1 MNHFRAGFPHSSSLY
16 IIARSKAGAFKHVGI
31 LLPDG
36 RVAHCSPECGE
47 HISTVE
53 TFAMGQ
59 DVATIEE
66 ITKRLRALTLRR
78 IAEAM
83 RTPLG
88 YHATNNNC
96 EMFVNRMLG
105 RNVTSPQLNVA
116 LVITGI
122 ALVAFAVA
130 A

>member
-36 RVAHCSPECGE
+36 RVAHCSPERGE

-53 TFAMGQ
+53 NFAMGQ

-66 ITKRLRALTLRR
+66 IPQRLRVLTLRR
-78 IAEAM
+78 IAESM
-83 RTPLG
+83 RLPKD
-88 YHATNNNC
+88 YHATKNNC
-96 EMFVNRMLG
+96 EMFVNRMLD
-105 RNVTSPQLNVA
+105 RNETSPQLNAVLIIA
-116 LVITGI
+116 GI
-122 ALVAFAVA
+122 VLFGFATA
-130 A
+130 